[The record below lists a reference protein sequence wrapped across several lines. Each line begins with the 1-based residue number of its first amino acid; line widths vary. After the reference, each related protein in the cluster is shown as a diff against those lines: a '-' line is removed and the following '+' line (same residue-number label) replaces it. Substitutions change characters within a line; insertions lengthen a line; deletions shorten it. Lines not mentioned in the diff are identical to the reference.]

1 KIKAGSA
8 GVWGAIPMPEQT
20 LPDADARAI
29 AKWLTDGARP

>member
-1 KIKAGSA
+1 
-8 GVWGAIPMPEQT
+8 MPEQT